1 MVTFAE
7 RLCEALEK
15 RNMRAADL
23 ARLSK
28 TPESVISQY
37 KKGMYQPKQKRTEQF
52 AKILDVSVS
61 WLMGAD
67 VPMENQ
73 STATIKFNYPDV
85 SDDYIEFPVIGEV
98 AAGFDKIAV
107 EEWTEDKIKIHPDYL
122 KGKSRE
128 DYFVL
133 RVKGDS
139 MYPLYLEND
148 KVLVRRQNS
157 VDYNGQIAVV
167 IYGDDCGTIK
177 KVEYRNDCI
186 MLVPIN
192 PQVKPEKIS
201 DVEAEKLQVLGVPQ
215 LLVREIEE

>member
-23 ARLSK
+23 ARLSD

-52 AKILDVSVS
+52 AKLLNVSVS

-67 VPMENQ
+67 VPMEGK
-73 STATIKFNYPDV
+73 STATIKFNYPDI
-85 SDDYIEFPVIGEV
+85 SEDYIEFPVIGDV

-122 KGKSRE
+122 NGSKRE
-128 DYFVL
+128 DFFVL

-139 MYPLYLEND
+139 MYPLYIDGD
-148 KVLVRRQNS
+148 KVLIRRQNS
-157 VDYNGQIAVV
+157 VDYSGQVAVV
-167 IYGDDCGTIK
+167 IYGEDFGTIK
-177 KVEYRNDCI
+177 KVEYRNDSI
-186 MLVPIN
+186 ALVPIN
-192 PQVKPEKIS
+192 PQCAPEIIS
-201 DVEAEKLQVLGVPQ
+201 SDDSTNVQILGVPK
-215 LLVREIEE
+215 LLVREINE